1 MNEEEK
7 NLNTPDLD
15 DGTAGGDEGTA
26 VTNTNPPEDS
36 AVDLTMLN
44 EDELD
49 LYSDTKDLTDIE
61 LASFPPDIRQ
71 EVKDLREKLSSGAG
85 KESAKNV
92 NPDPVVN
99 KDDADTAAA
108 TAEEDTKDSAVPED
122 EEEPQNDDKRK
133 IALLIEEN
141 RKLIEENRKQ
151 KAQYSTLQG
160 KYNKEIKEV
169 NAPKASTAPADNA
182 NGDTPTDASSAG
194 TAETDLIR
202 SLAEKYGLDDEVTGA
217 LLGISRQNTAKLEQ
231 QVQNMETQMLNMSLD
246 SAIRSQ
252 CGVSLSDIDNQPLFE
267 ITARGMENGL
277 KVNAWDAIQE
287 EKAKGNINAVAG
299 IVNQVVQ
306 RMHSNGNWYNGSGYF
321 AAAKPAPAAGIVNA
335 PPATPATAPAGAV
348 KSTKPAAVV
357 PHNVS
362 GVTNPMLQTGRTYE
376 QVQREYD
383 ALESRRIRGD
393 QTVIPRMRELDRELD
408 RLESKRPK

>member
-1 MNEEEK
+1 MSEEEK
-7 NLNTPDLD
+7 NLNTTDLD
-15 DGTAGGDEGTA
+15 DGTTGGDDGTA
-26 VTNTNPPEDS
+26 AVTTNPPEDS
-36 AVDLTMLN
+36 AVDLSMLN

-85 KESAKNV
+85 KETAENV
-92 NPDPVVN
+92 DPDPVVN
-99 KDDADTAAA
+99 KEDAAPAADT
-108 TAEEDTKDSAVPED
+108 TGGETKDAAVSED
-122 EEEPQNDDKRK
+122 AEPQNDENSKL
-133 IALLIEEN
+133 ALLIEEN
-141 RKLIEENRKQ
+141 RKL

-169 NAPKASTAPADNA
+169 NTPKASTAPADNA
-182 NGDTPTDASSAG
+182 NSDTPPDASSAG

-202 SLAEKYGLDDEVTGA
+202 TLAEKYGLDDEVTGA
-217 LLGISRQNTAKLEQ
+217 LLGISRQNTARLEQ

-252 CGVSLSDIDNQPLFE
+252 CGVSLSDIDNQPFFE

-348 KSTKPAAVV
+348 KSTKPAPVV

-362 GVTNPMLQTGRTYE
+362 GVINPMLQTGRTYE

>member
-1 MNEEEK
+1 MNDEEK
-7 NLNTPDLD
+7 ILTVTDLD
-15 DGTAGGDEGTA
+15 DGTPSGDDGTA
-26 VTNTNPPEDS
+26 AVANNSPEDS
-36 AVDLTMLN
+36 AVDLSVLN

-85 KESAKNV
+85 KETAENV
-92 NPDPVVN
+92 DPDPVVN
-99 KDDADTAAA
+99 KDDADT
-108 TAEEDTKDSAVPED
+108 TAVTTEEDTKGSAVPED
-122 EEEPQNDDKRK
+122 AEKEPQNDENSKL
-133 IALLIEEN
+133 ALLIEEN
-141 RKLIEENRKQ
+141 RKL

-169 NAPKASTAPADNA
+169 NAPKASTAPADDA
-182 NGDTPTDASSAG
+182 NSDTPPDASSAG

-217 LLGISRQNTAKLEQ
+217 LLGISRQNTARLEQ
-231 QVQNMETQMLNMSLD
+231 QVQNMEMQMLNMSLD

-252 CGVSLSDIDNQPLFE
+252 CGVSLSEIDNQPFFE
-267 ITARGMENGL
+267 ITARGMENSL

-306 RMHSNGNWYNGSGYF
+306 RMLSDGKWHNGGGYF

-335 PPATPATAPAGAV
+335 PGTSATAPAGAV